1 MRISDWSSDVCSSD
15 LHLQSISEELALVP
29 NLSGIDIV
37 IAGGGDELLADP
49 GTPLLPSDID
59 EETPVFGPY
68 PLTAVSRDGVGV
80 PVVTTTGSYS
90 YLGRLFADFGPAGNL
105 VSVDDASGPIAII
118 GGPVDAGTVAAVE
131 DPVSDFVAELAATNI
146 ATTPVPLDGTRAAVP
161 TRQTNLGNLVAD
173 SLLWQGRQLAGSFGL
188 DQPDRKRT
196 RLNSSH

>member
-90 YLGRLFADFGPAGNL
+90 YLGRLIAGFGPPGNL
-105 VSVDDASGPIAII
+105 VSADHARRPIPLILRPAHSGHTARP
-118 GGPVDAGTVAAVE
+118 
-131 DPVSDFVAELAATNI
+131 S
-146 ATTPVPLDGTRAAVP
+146 
-161 TRQTNLGNLVAD
+161 
-173 SLLWQGRQLAGSFGL
+173 GS
-188 DQPDRKRT
+188 Q
-196 RLNSSH
+196 SMCQC